1 MSTGP
6 DTWGPHGWKFIHF
19 IALGYPNNPSEQ
31 DKVKYKNF
39 FYLLGDVIP
48 CIVCANHYKKNLEK
62 INIDNYLHSKNTL
75 LHWTISMHNEVN
87 ISNGKPTYTFEEGMK
102 MIVDGQGPIY
112 CNEDFSN
119 TNSNNV
125 NESNNMINSNNYI
138 LILFLVL
145 IIIILIL
152 YIYKRN
158 LT

>member
-1 MSTGP
+1 MAAGP

-19 IALGYPNNPSEQ
+19 IALGYPNNPTEQ

-48 CIVCANHYKKNLEK
+48 CIICANHYKKNLES
-62 INIDNYLHSKNTL
+62 INIDNYLSSKTTL
-75 LHWTISMHNEVN
+75 LQWTILMHNEVN
-87 ISNGKPTYTFEEGMK
+87 KKNGKKIYTFDEGLK
-102 MIVDGQGPIY
+102 MIVDGQGPIK
-112 CNEDFSN
+112 CKENFSN
-119 TNSNNV
+119 IPNNKSNKT
-125 NESNNMINSNNYI
+125 NYI

-145 IIIILIL
+145 IIILLIL

>member
-19 IALGYPNNPSEQ
+19 IALGYPNNPTEQ

-48 CIVCANHYKKNLEK
+48 CIICANHYKKNLEK
-62 INIDNYLHSKNTL
+62 INIDSYLSSKNSL
-75 LHWTISMHNEVN
+75 IEWTILMHNEVN
-87 ISNGKPTYTFEEGMK
+87 KSNGKKTYTYQEGIK
-102 MIVDGQGPIY
+102 MIIDGQGPIH
-112 CNEDFSN
+112 CKEDFSN
-119 TNSNNV
+119 TNPIKS
-125 NESNNMINSNNYI
+125 NSNNYI
-138 LILFLVL
+138 LIIFLVL
-145 IIIILIL
+145 IIILLIS